1 MSSLATGEETVFT
14 VRVECRD
21 LLIANPAHEFGI
33 LNLIQ
38 EAVFSGVQVQV
49 AEPVRSTRTDNMEEI
64 GYFVDTYIVTLTGGA
79 TNLTTTTVTEYIDRI
94 YTLVNNDRGYPVQR
108 KVVWDT
114 AQMAATVELYVN
126 YEDEQDWIWSHHQM
140 LEEEED
146 SNEESDWGSED
157 ESIYRTR
164 PFDGRTT
171 EGLIF

>member
-1 MSSLATGEETVFT
+1 
-14 VRVECRD
+14 
-21 LLIANPAHEFGI
+21 
-33 LNLIQ
+33 
-38 EAVFSGVQVQV
+38 
-49 AEPVRSTRTDNMEEI
+49 
-64 GYFVDTYIVTLTGGA
+64 
-79 TNLTTTTVTEYIDRI
+79 
-94 YTLVNNDRGYPVQR
+94 
-108 KVVWDT
+108 
-114 AQMAATVELYVN
+114 MAATVELYVN